1 MKEVINE
8 MKKNDKKRV
17 HKPKGYYSN
26 KIIIK
31 RNGGIRPRFVDSIG
45 GCSSNYR

>member
-1 MKEVINE
+1 MKKVIEE

-17 HKPKGYYSN
+17 IKPSGYYSN
-26 KIIIK
+26 KIITN
-31 RNGGIRPRFVDSIG
+31 RNGGVRHKFIDSIG